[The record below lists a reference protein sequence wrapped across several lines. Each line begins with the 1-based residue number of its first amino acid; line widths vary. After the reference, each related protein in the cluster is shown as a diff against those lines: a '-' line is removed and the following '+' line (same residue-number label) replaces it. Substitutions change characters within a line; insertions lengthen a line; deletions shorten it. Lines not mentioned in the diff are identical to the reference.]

1 MMSANITCPNC
12 KSENDCSE
20 FSREEHLVLYCAN
33 CDAELGEVVPKIIL
47 IKESF
52 YFLLNAFIYILVIGT
67 SAYAFENYNELKGI
81 TGFICLFSFYLASIA
96 LHEFSH
102 AFFAYIFGDYTILEK
117 GYLRLNILKYFH
129 GPHSFI
135 MPGIQVLFTGVFLPG
150 AAVYLRLDLIK
161 YRLYKFIAIVSGP
174 FSHLIFLY
182 FLLSL
187 INSSSLNYSNGF
199 AALLHIAAFI
209 QLVMF
214 VINIL
219 PIPGLDGWNAI
230 FSLTFERFGNFLS
243 RYLSLPSI
251 ALFMYALI
259 FIEEFSLYILDKWD
273 LLLDMFS
280 QINIDL
286 AVTGF
291 DEYMRI
297 IDEDTLKSIQI
308 WLEEII
314 GKDAVQILNYL

>member
-1 MMSANITCPNC
+1 
-12 KSENDCSE
+12 
-20 FSREEHLVLYCAN
+20 
-33 CDAELGEVVPKIIL
+33 
-47 IKESF
+47 
-52 YFLLNAFIYILVIGT
+52 
-67 SAYAFENYNELKGI
+67 
-81 TGFICLFSFYLASIA
+81 
-96 LHEFSH
+96 
-102 AFFAYIFGDYTILEK
+102 
-117 GYLRLNILKYFH
+117 
-129 GPHSFI
+129 
-135 MPGIQVLFTGVFLPG
+135 
-150 AAVYLRLDLIK
+150 
-161 YRLYKFIAIVSGP
+161 
-174 FSHLIFLY
+174 
-182 FLLSL
+182 
-187 INSSSLNYSNGF
+187 
-199 AALLHIAAFI
+199 
-209 QLVMF
+209 MF